1 MERLS
6 KIVVALWGTVVKR
19 LSKKRAFGDN
29 LFYLTEK
36 RKMEL
41 ERQKGKVLQFEFVGP
56 SPKGNFF
63 SKVLSSSSSH
73 NTTYF
78 ILQKFFFGVEVTTFS
93 RVRQHVFY
101 QTCRIFV
108 KSYFSE
114 CHFWSN
120 LEKDMTFAFVLKS
133 QTYHFTFQITEFWRQ
148 NFSSID
154 L

>member
-19 LSKKRAFGDN
+19 LSKKGLLETIFFIWQKR
-29 LFYLTEK
+29 EK
-36 RKMEL
+36 WSWKDRKG
-41 ERQKGKVLQFEFVGP
+41 R
-56 SPKGNFF
+56 FF
-63 SKVLSSSSSH
+63 SLSLWDQVPRATFSLKCSVAVVA
-73 NTTYF
+73 T
-78 ILQKFFFGVEVTTFS
+78 ILRILSCRSFFFGVEVTTFS

-133 QTYHFTFQITEFWRQ
+133 QTYHFTFQITDFWRQ
-148 NFSSID
+148 NLSSID